1 MALTQST
8 MMPLGTPAPDFALP
22 NVHGGTIRRTYYMG
36 KPLLIVFICNHCPFV
51 KHIAPALSQFALEYQ
66 QRGLAVLGIMS
77 NDFSQYP
84 DDAPDQM
91 KREADQRHYTFPYLC
106 DESQQVAH
114 AYTAACTPD
123 FFLFDKDHKL
133 VYRGQFD
140 ETRPGRISS
149 GNYDF
154 TTTPATGKDLRAAAD
169 ALLAGK
175 PVPEKQ
181 CPSAG
186 CNIKWK
192 PGNEP
197 AYYG

>member
-1 MALTQST
+1 
-8 MMPLGTPAPDFALP
+8 
-22 NVHGGTIRRTYYMG
+22 MG
-36 KPLLIVFICNHCPFV
+36 KPLLIVFLCNHCPFV

-84 DDAPDQM
+84 DDAPDKM
-91 KREADQRHYTFPYLC
+91 KREADRLHYTFPYLY
-106 DESQQVAH
+106 DETQKVAH
-114 AYTAACTPD
+114 AYAAACTPD

-154 TTTPATGKDLRAAAD
+154 TSTPATGKDLRADDD
-169 ALLAGK
+169 AFLASQ
-175 PVPEKQ
+175 PVRYWLMLSRA
-181 CPSAG
+181 CPSLSVTAESDFG
-186 CNIKWK
+186 ANGSRWGYHTVRRTPSTGTPVVACSTVMST
-192 PGNEP
+192 GT
-197 AYYG
+197 Y